1 MKNGGVRWQEKLE
14 KTSRVQEWQ
23 KDFLKIPG
31 QERLEKTS
39 LAQDWQKDFLK
50 VPVSKKSK
58 ELNNLTEVKEGL
70 IS

>member
-14 KTSRVQEWQ
+14 KTSRVQDWQ
-23 KDFLKIPG
+23 KDFLKVPG

-39 LAQDWQKDFLK
+39 LAQDWQKDFPK
-50 VPVSKKSK
+50 VQVGKI
-58 ELNNLTEVKEGL
+58 ERMNNLTEVKEGL